1 MQQIFNCILNRL
13 HAKTIGRGR
22 EHSQPDLFGVQFPV
36 HMSSAKRNLNRQTD
50 GGWGVWRTD
59 GRMDWTAARQDAL
72 NNTTKCQRTPHACSK
87 FIVTKADGGRGI
99 RERKI
104 QKREE

>member
-1 MQQIFNCILNRL
+1 MQKPVDE
-13 HAKTIGRGR
+13 A

-36 HMSSAKRNLNRQTD
+36 HMSSAKRNLNRQTA
-50 GGWGVWRTD
+50 GGLCGAD
-59 GRMDWTAARQDAL
+59 GRIDWTAARQDAL

-87 FIVTKADGGRGI
+87 FIVTKADEGRGS